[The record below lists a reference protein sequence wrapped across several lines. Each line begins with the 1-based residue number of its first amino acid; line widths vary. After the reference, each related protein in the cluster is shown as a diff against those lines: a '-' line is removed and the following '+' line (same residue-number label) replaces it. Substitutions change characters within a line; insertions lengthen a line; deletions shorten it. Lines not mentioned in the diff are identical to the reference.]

1 MIINYGSFM
10 ERKVVLA
17 LLILSLMAS
26 PALGAIGGN
35 LSEELEP
42 EIVGQ
47 LNQTDVVTTP
57 AEESLW
63 LQMRTLWQEHV
74 FWTRMAIVSIIQNS
88 EDKGPVLNRLL
99 RNYEDITETLV
110 PYLGNET
117 ANEYGNLIKEH
128 LLIAAELVTAAKEDD
143 QTAFEDA
150 NARWYENADKIAA
163 FENTTIPELA
173 LEERKAMWYEHLNLT
188 KNETVELLNK
198 DYNTSIDT
206 FDLIEEQ
213 ASMMADSLANGIILQ
228 SPEKFH

>member
-1 MIINYGSFM
+1 
-10 ERKVVLA
+10 
-17 LLILSLMAS
+17 MAS

-47 LNQTDVVTTP
+47 VNQTDVVITP

-63 LQMRTLWQEHV
+63 LQERTLWQEHV
-74 FWTRMAIVSIIQNS
+74 FWTRMAIISIIQDS

-99 RNYEDITETLV
+99 RNHEDMAETLA

-117 ANEYGNLIKEH
+117 ASEYGNLIEKH
-128 LLIAAELVTAAKEDD
+128 LQIAAEMVTAAREDD

-150 NARWYENADKIAA
+150 SARWYENADEIAA
-163 FENTTIPELA
+163 FENTTIPKLA
-173 LEERKAMWYEHLNLT
+173 LDERKAMWHEHLNLT
-188 KNETVELLNK
+188 NNEVIELLNE
-198 DYNTSIDT
+198 DYSTSIDT

-213 ASMMADSLANGIILQ
+213 ANMMADSLANGIIQ
-228 SPEKFH
+228 QFPERFH

>member
-1 MIINYGSFM
+1 M
-10 ERKVVLA
+10 
-17 LLILSLMAS
+17 LILSFMAS

-42 EIVGQ
+42 EILGQ
-47 LNQTDVVTTP
+47 VNQTDVVITP

-74 FWTRMAIVSIIQNS
+74 FWTRMAIISIIQDS

-99 RNYEDITETLV
+99 RNYEDMAETLV
-110 PYLGNET
+110 PYLGNENAT
-117 ANEYGNLIKEH
+117 EYGDLIEEH
-128 LLIAAELVTAAKEDD
+128 LQIAAELVTAAKEED

-150 NARWYENADKIAA
+150 NTRWYENADEIAA
-163 FENTTIPELA
+163 FENTTIPQLA

-213 ASMMADSLANGIILQ
+213 ANMMADSLANGIIQQ
-228 SPEKFH
+228 SPERFH